1 MSIIDRAKSLVTG
14 SEEERFRYQCT
25 SCKEI
30 FESDEA
36 HMGKVSCPQC
46 GDRNVRDFT

>member
-1 MSIIDRAKSLVTG
+1 MSIIDRAKSLVGGGEDDT
-14 SEEERFRYQCT
+14 FRYQCT

-30 FESDEA
+30 FESEEA

-46 GDRNVRDFT
+46 GDRNVRDFA